1 MQVLSDTSFDAATS
15 LNAEKRSAPEC
26 SAVQGAA
33 FIAALMGYGK
43 IRSALESSAGGK
55 VNPRFLAAVLLRVK

>member
-1 MQVLSDTSFDAATS
+1 MLTSIRFERCHTLSATS
-15 LNAEKRSAPEC
+15 KNTSASEC
-26 SAVQGAA
+26 LTVQGAA